1 MATRTKLQNH
11 ALQGK
16 RRTMAPR
23 YMKDTRR
30 SFLRTLTASG
40 MASAM
45 LGSAGASATASP
57 SGNFRHYNFVQIDV
71 FTSQRL
77 QGNPLSVF
85 TDARGLTDSEMQD
98 LARETNLQETTFV
111 LPRDPIVEEREGVR
125 VRIFTPDEEL
135 PFGGH
140 PTLGTANVLRN
151 LRLATNKAKAH
162 DASDS
167 TIVLDLKVGKV
178 PVSFHEEADGTFGEM
193 RQVAPSFGKVHDHSV
208 VAEALGLDA
217 SEIESDLPI
226 QMVSTGL
233 PFIIVPI
240 KRLSTFHS
248 LHDFWKGY
256 DYLKRQEAGVPDF
269 YFVTRDTGDPK
280 VGLRARCIYPV
291 GEDPA
296 TGSGAGCTSAW
307 MVKYGVAR
315 PEETVLILQGVEVKR
330 PSELFVRSSKSG
342 KDISNVRVGGRAVP
356 IMEGVVSL

>member
-1 MATRTKLQNH
+1 MPPH
-11 ALQGK
+11 
-16 RRTMAPR
+16 
-23 YMKDTRR
+23 YMKHTRR
-30 SFLRTLTASG
+30 SFLKTLATSG
-40 MASAM
+40 TTSAM
-45 LGSAGASATASP
+45 LGSARASTTASP
-57 SGNFRHYNFVQIDV
+57 SGNFRHFHFVQIDV

-111 LPRDPIVEEREGVR
+111 LPRDPTVEAHEGVK
-125 VRIFTPDEEL
+125 VRIFTPDKEL

-151 LRLATNKAKAH
+151 LRLATSRAKAH

-167 TIVLDLKVGKV
+167 TIVLDLQVGKV

-193 RQVAPSFGKVHDHSV
+193 RQVAPSFGRVHDRSV
-208 VAEALGLDA
+208 VAEALGLDGA
-217 SEIESDLPI
+217 ELEPDLPI
-226 QMVSTGL
+226 QTVSTGL
-233 PFIIVPI
+233 PFIVVPL
-240 KRLSTFHS
+240 KRLSTLHS

-256 DYLKRQEAGVPDF
+256 DYLKRQQAEVPDF
-269 YFVTRDTGDPK
+269 YFITRDTGDPK

-315 PEETVLILQGVEVKR
+315 PDETVRILQGVEVKR
-330 PSELFVRSSKSG
+330 PSELFVRSSKNG
-342 KDISNVRVGGRAVP
+342 TDISNVRVGGHAVP
-356 IMEGVVSL
+356 IMEGEVSL